1 MSMADSVTE
10 VNDPC
15 NLSLYFRSILTTICA
30 LCSIGTRVAI
40 RRKITPAVGLCLS
53 STSRSKSLSEVISNA
68 FCWYAISNNVLSS
81 TLRVT
86 YSTF

>member
-40 RRKITPAVGLCLS
+40 RRKITPAVGLCS
-53 STSRSKSLSEVISNA
+53 DQ
-68 FCWYAISNNVLSS
+68 VLAAQN
-81 TLRVT
+81 LYPR
-86 YSTF
+86 